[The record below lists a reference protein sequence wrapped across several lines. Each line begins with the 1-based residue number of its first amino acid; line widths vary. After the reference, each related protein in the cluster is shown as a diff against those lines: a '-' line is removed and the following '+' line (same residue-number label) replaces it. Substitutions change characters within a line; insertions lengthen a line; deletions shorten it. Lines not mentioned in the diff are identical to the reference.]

1 MKVDSAYRY
10 MLPCNVTLEK
20 GVSEVGELP
29 AAAKKHLDKLIAAG
43 IVKVLDAP
51 KEATPTPPA
60 APAAKPE
67 QANLLGEVQSV
78 VVKAQSASADESAKL
93 TAPTPKTVSQSRDS
107 DPVDVRAKTSRRK
120 ADES

>member
-43 IVKVLDAP
+43 TAGGVGVASFGASSTLTI
-51 KEATPTPPA
+51 
-60 APAAKPE
+60 PAAKPE